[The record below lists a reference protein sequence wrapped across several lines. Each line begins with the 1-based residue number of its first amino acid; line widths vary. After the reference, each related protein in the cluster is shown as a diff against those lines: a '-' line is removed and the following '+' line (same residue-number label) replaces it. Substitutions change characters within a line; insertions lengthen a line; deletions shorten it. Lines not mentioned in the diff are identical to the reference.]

1 MEIPRHIAI
10 IMDGNGRWARQRG
23 LPRVFGHKVGV
34 ESVREIVRVCAELGV
49 EYLTLYTFSRENW
62 RRPPREVKT
71 LMAML
76 RHLLRREVE
85 ELNRRNVSIRAI
97 GRIHE
102 LPPEVQERLRWA
114 IETTKNN
121 TGLKL
126 YLALSYG
133 ARAEIWDAALSLAR
147 AIQEGRVQP
156 EELTEEDFRQ
166 FLYDPEL
173 PDPDLLIRTSGELR
187 VSNFLLWQIAYT
199 EIYVTPTYWPDFR
212 RKDLLKAIEEY
223 NRRERRFGGVP
234 E

>member
-1 MEIPRHIAI
+1 LEIPRHIAI

-62 RRPPREVKT
+62 RRPSREVKT

-76 RHLLRREVE
+76 RHLLQREVE

-97 GRIHE
+97 GRLHE

-114 IETTKNN
+114 METTKHN

-133 ARAEIWDAALSLAR
+133 ARAEIWDAALRLVR
-147 AIQEGRVQP
+147 AVQEGRVDP
-156 EELTEEDFRQ
+156 REMSEEDFRR

-212 RKDLLKAIEEY
+212 RRELLKAIEEY

>member
-1 MEIPRHIAI
+1 
-10 IMDGNGRWARQRG
+10 MDGNGRWARQRG

-34 ESVREIVRVCAELGV
+34 ESVREVVRVCAELGV

-62 RRPPREVKT
+62 RRPSREVKT

-76 RHLLRREVE
+76 QHLLQREVE

-114 IETTKNN
+114 METSRHNM
-121 TGLKL
+121 GLKL

-133 ARAEIWDAALSLAR
+133 ARAEIWDAALKLVR
-147 AIQEGRVQP
+147 AVQEGRVRP
-156 EELTEEDFRQ
+156 EDLNEEDFRQ

-212 RKDLLKAIEEY
+212 RRELLQAIEEY